1 MEPSV
6 GAVRAESAAS
16 SASASSARCSSTY
29 RRNASVT
36 RQQARG
42 SQARDELL
50 MVTFDGA
57 EGARVKSTAYLF
69 ACEEG
74 GEDGLTGQRRATLG
88 RDRAAAARSG

>member
-1 MEPSV
+1 
-6 GAVRAESAAS
+6 
-16 SASASSARCSSTY
+16 
-29 RRNASVT
+29 
-36 RQQARG
+36 
-42 SQARDELL
+42 